1 MELRHE
7 SYTAH
12 CSGCQWKV
20 AELVSISAYLLIQPP
35 PLGIAPAS
43 VPSPRYRSC
52 FSPLPSV
59 SLLIQSPRRR
69 GGRRAGATEEGR
81 SPRGCH
87 GGGAGAVRGCHGG
100 GGAVAARVPR
110 SRGGRCARVPRRRG
124 GRRAGAPEEGWAP
137 RGCHGGAG
145 RRAGATEGLGAARVP
160 RRGWAPRGCHGGGAA
175 AARVPRRRGGRCA
188 GAPEEGWAPRGC
200 HGGGVSAARDNK
212 TTHTNYHKPPQKHGD
227 FWHLQTSPT
236 VFYLT
241 GRTSGETSVVCRP
254 LRRTERPLFRKL
266 RIPSRKIGRHN
277 L

>member
-1 MELRHE
+1 M
-7 SYTAH
+7 
-12 CSGCQWKV
+12 
-20 AELVSISAYLLIQPP
+20 VSISAYLLIQSP

-43 VPSPRYRSC
+43 VPVPSPRYRSC

-59 SLLIQSPRRR
+59 SLRIQSPWRR
-69 GGRRAGATEEGR
+69 GGRR
-81 SPRGCH
+81 
-87 GGGAGAVRGCHGG
+87 
-100 GGAVAARVPR
+100 
-110 SRGGRCARVPRRRG
+110 
-124 GRRAGAPEEGWAP
+124 
-137 RGCHGGAG
+137 
-145 RRAGATEGLGAARVP
+145 LGAARVP